1 MLIIVSAQQS
11 IHLYAYSFQC
21 NVFFSQSNK
30 RLFSRTRA
38 RDILIFATTDH
49 NMFLKH
55 CDSSTY
61 IILDKN
67 L

>member
-11 IHLYAYSFQC
+11 IHLYAYSFKC

-30 RLFSRTRA
+30 RFFSRTRA

-49 NMFLKH
+49 
-55 CDSSTY
+55 Y
-61 IILDKN
+61 IFS
-67 L
+67 

>member
-11 IHLYAYSFQC
+11 IHLYAYSFKC

-30 RLFSRTRA
+30 RFLHAHTRTRYF
-38 RDILIFATTDH
+38 IFATTDH
-49 NMFLKH
+49 NIFFKH

-61 IILDKN
+61 IIFDKN